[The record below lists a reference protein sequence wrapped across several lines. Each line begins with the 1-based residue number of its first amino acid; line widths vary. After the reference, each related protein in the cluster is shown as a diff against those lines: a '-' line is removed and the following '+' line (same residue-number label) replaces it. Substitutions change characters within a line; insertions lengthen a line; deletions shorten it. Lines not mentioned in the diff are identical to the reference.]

1 LPKKEDGINRL
12 PRLLIELD
20 ALSRALIPLTR
31 EPGPEKNVPRL
42 ADK

>member
-20 ALSRALIPLTR
+20 ALA
-31 EPGPEKNVPRL
+31 GH
-42 ADK
+42 